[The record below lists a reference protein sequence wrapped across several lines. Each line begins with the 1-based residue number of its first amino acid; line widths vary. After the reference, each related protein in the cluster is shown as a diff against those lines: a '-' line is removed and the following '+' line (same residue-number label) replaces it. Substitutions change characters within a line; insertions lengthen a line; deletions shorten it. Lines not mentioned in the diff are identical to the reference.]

1 MAKQDA
7 LSETEGLNVTNTLLQ
22 AHPDL
27 NVVLAIEETATEGA
41 YEAFVRKGHA
51 KDSPKVFLAGIDGTI
66 KALELLKQGDTM
78 YRGSAAL
85 SLKGI
90 GEGIVTAAHELI
102 SGSGDG
108 VYKVTYTPLTP
119 GSKKIDEHLAE
130 WRR

>member
-1 MAKQDA
+1 M
-7 LSETEGLNVTNTLLQ
+7 TNTLLQ

-41 YEAFVRKGHA
+41 YEAFIRKGHA
-51 KDSPKVFLAGIDGTI
+51 KGSPKVFLAGIDGTL

-90 GEGIVTAAHELI
+90 GEGIVTTASNLI
-102 SGSGDG
+102 EGQGEN

-119 GSKKIDEHLAE
+119 GSPDVDQHLAE
-130 WRR
+130 WGR